1 MGNYFFVVSRVYIEK
16 GPYLIANRKLEKGE
30 RRNLEIF
37 SQLAVF
43 PHNIEKVF
51 EGGL

>member
-1 MGNYFFVVSRVYIEK
+1 MGNFFLCGEQGFIEK

-43 PHNIEKVF
+43 PHNIEEVF
-51 EGGL
+51 EG